1 MSQVNLD
8 NAQFK
13 EFTRFAQGV
22 WSGRSVVKA
31 GLLGPDG
38 ESRKISAKGGD
49 WVWNFGRF
57 KANQDTNNEVR
68 KLFMDT
74 ILDMYGAKD
83 VKELPEPVQRAMK
96 LEDYGKGKPL
106 TARRI
111 MTVHKVIAACT
122 ERKNRSITREHAEGL
137 IDDAV
142 KCVDASFRNYAAKMF
157 VGLEKEEGKYDGAP
171 EDKPAEPLDGAKEV
185 KLDDGQRTRAVG
197 LMMDHGVN
205 LTDNGQRIL
214 ANYIVTAVASGK
226 FNDDELD
233 IIVTNMSKVYLM
245 NVRNFLPGDS
255 RFTEVD
261 KQLTKYF
268 QDTLKDNL
276 RPKNAAQYDEDGIHA
291 TFKADAHRVYFN
303 INGTAFGL
311 NQSREVTDKFKST
324 IPNVLH
330 RKALSSFLN
339 QATQHI
345 VRALHQR
352 RGIAPTTHFR
362 DPQFDKIDGYR
373 FLLSHDSKKENMF
386 SEHNGSMIRGGA
398 SEYTIE
404 MGDGG
409 TSAKVT
415 VRTNGELAFSTDMSD
430 EWAEI
435 PLAKHVI
442 DMVFEFDLSDPNSV
456 RLTNSYLGQRLDPSP
471 AGAASGHQPE
481 QPEIDGDIITA

>member
-1 MSQVNLD
+1 
-8 NAQFK
+8 
-13 EFTRFAQGV
+13 
-22 WSGRSVVKA
+22 
-31 GLLGPDG
+31 
-38 ESRKISAKGGD
+38 
-49 WVWNFGRF
+49 
-57 KANQDTNNEVR
+57 
-68 KLFMDT
+68 
-74 ILDMYGAKD
+74 
-83 VKELPEPVQRAMK
+83 
-96 LEDYGKGKPL
+96 
-106 TARRI
+106 
-111 MTVHKVIAACT
+111 
-122 ERKNRSITREHAEGL
+122 
-137 IDDAV
+137 
-142 KCVDASFRNYAAKMF
+142 
-157 VGLEKEEGKYDGAP
+157 
-171 EDKPAEPLDGAKEV
+171 
-185 KLDDGQRTRAVG
+185 
-197 LMMDHGVN
+197 
-205 LTDNGQRIL
+205 
-214 ANYIVTAVASGK
+214 
-226 FNDDELD
+226 
-233 IIVTNMSKVYLM
+233 MSKVYLM
-245 NVRNFLPGDS
+245 DVRNFLPGDS

-276 RPKNAAQYDEDGIHA
+276 RPKNAAKYDEDGIHA
-291 TFKADAHRVYFN
+291 DFKTDAHRVYFN
-303 INGTAFGL
+303 IDGTAFGL

-324 IPNVLH
+324 IPSVLH

-352 RGIAPTTHFR
+352 RGIALTTHFR
-362 DPQFDKIDGYR
+362 NPQFDKIDGYR

-415 VRTNGELAFSTDMSD
+415 VRTNGDLAFSTDMSD

-471 AGAASGHQPE
+471 VGAARRFPRRVEGRRIRRGGLRRPE
-481 QPEIDGDIITA
+481 WRPREAVVGR